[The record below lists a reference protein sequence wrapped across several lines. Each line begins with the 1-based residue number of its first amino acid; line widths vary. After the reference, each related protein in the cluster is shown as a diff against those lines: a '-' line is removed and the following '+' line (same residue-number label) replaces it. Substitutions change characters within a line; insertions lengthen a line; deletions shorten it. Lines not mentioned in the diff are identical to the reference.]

1 MNVTRYLLFTSSSVE
16 LVGLL
21 GRGCYFRT
29 FSNARCFIL
38 VLIFACFCCLSSGLH
53 RRGPSKQLR
62 DFLICFCCLSSGL
75 HRRGPSKQLRDF
87 FICFCCLS
95 SGLHRRG
102 PPKQPRDFYICFCCL
117 SSGLHRRGPPKQPRP
132 AGSESRGRGRGS
144 QSHCSA
150 VPRPRSLLLHAPERP
165 RSLLLHAPDTTES
178 FTQRCQFPSR
188 NWAFERIQSPS

>member
-38 VLIFACFCCLSSGLH
+38 VLIFA
-53 RRGPSKQLR
+53 
-62 DFLICFCCLSSGL
+62 CFCCLSSGL